1 MNATEILL
9 LIIPLLA
16 AIGFKIRLKNNKKT
30 VIATTLFCF
39 AYAGLLCI
47 VVFINQLVH
56 LLLEA

>member
-16 AIGFKIRLKNNKKT
+16 AIGFKIRLKSNVET
-30 VIATTLFCF
+30 VTASCLFLF
-39 AYAGLLCI
+39 AYAGLLCMI
-47 VVFINQLVH
+47 VFINQIVH